1 LSARAV
7 PPDITDTAAKEEM
20 MFQRSRALA
29 ALLPLLI
36 LAGACDDNDDDVTG
50 VGNNSTATVRFINAT
65 NTNIDV
71 SNAGS
76 VGSANGNLGFGI
88 STSCMTVNT
97 SGTGLQFN
105 QAGTTTAIPGFAS
118 TFTSGGNYTVI
129 AYPGTGTTGTQF
141 VTFNNAG
148 FTPNTG
154 QAGLRIVN
162 AASGSGSLFVLGNA
176 SVLGGATTG
185 VGFGTAGNFMSVNA
199 GTQAITFNTGT
210 GTATVP
216 SNAGNMTFVAGQNY
230 TLVVA
235 PAATGSTT
243 LRTFLVTGC

>member
-1 LSARAV
+1 ML
-7 PPDITDTAAKEEM
+7 
-20 MFQRSRALA
+20 QRSRAIA

-36 LAGACDDNDDDVTG
+36 LAGACDDNNDDVTG
-50 VGNNSTATVRFINAT
+50 VGNNNNTATVRFINAT
-65 NTNIDV
+65 NSTIDV
-71 SNAGS
+71 SNGGTVGTGNGS
-76 VGSANGNLGFGI
+76 LGFGV
-88 STSCMTVNT
+88 SSSCMTVNT
-97 SGTGLQFN
+97 TGTGLQFN
-105 QAGTTTAIPGFAS
+105 QGGTSTAIPGF
-118 TFTSGGNYTVI
+118 TPNFTSGGNYTVI

-154 QAGLRIVN
+154 QAGLRVVN
-162 AASGSGSLFVLGNA
+162 AASGSGNLFALGNG

-185 VGFGTAGNFMSVNA
+185 VGFGTVGNFMSVNA

-216 SNAGNMTFVAGQNY
+216 SNAGNMTFTAGQNY
-230 TLVVA
+230 TLVIA